1 MSGAVSRPCV
11 GVVMLNTSFP
21 RFHGDIGNPS
31 SFDSMDV
38 VVRYKIVDAATVGR
52 VVTAS
57 GIDENVTD
65 ALLEAIHDFCKE
77 GVDLILTSCGFLSE
91 LQVRFQR
98 ISSVPVL
105 ASALELLPLLRR
117 CYGNNE
123 IIAVMTYDSRRLNT
137 HHLGMVSSSE
147 ITTTDNPAEHEN
159 LVIQGMENATDFY
172 SMIAENKAEA
182 YYESLAIE
190 VSREAQKIKKNYHQ
204 CDGRV
209 AALVLECTNLSPFRQ
224 HIHRAV
230 GVPVFDILD
239 AARFFVSGFRS
250 EANRYDE

>member
-31 SFDSMDV
+31 SFDFMDV
-38 VVRYKIVDAATVGR
+38 DVRYKIVDAATVGR

-65 ALLEAIHDFCKE
+65 ALLEAIHELCKE

-91 LQVRFQR
+91 LQARFQGT
-98 ISSVPVL
+98 SSVPVL
-105 ASALELLPLLRR
+105 ASSLELLPLLRR
-117 CYGNNE
+117 CYGDNE

-137 HHLGMVSSSE
+137 NHLGMVSGSGV
-147 ITTTDNPAEHEN
+147 TPTDNATEYEN
-159 LVIQGMENATDFY
+159 LIIQGMENATDFY
-172 SMIAENKAEA
+172 SMIAENKADA
-182 YYESLAIE
+182 NYETLAVE
-190 VSREAQKIKKNYHQ
+190 VSREAQKLKKNHHQ
-204 CDGRV
+204 SGGRV

-230 GVPVFDILD
+230 GVPVFDVLD
-239 AARFFVSGFRS
+239 AAQFFVSGFRS
-250 EANRYDE
+250 EPN